1 MEGVSLSDP
10 QKQKT
15 IIATE
20 ALEKETQTNRIDY
33 NSILA
38 MEKCIPRVQGLN
50 EKNLES
56 VKINTFKHVAILY
69 FDINSNFHFQN
80 N

>member
-20 ALEKETQTNRIDY
+20 ALEKETQTNRIDF
-33 NSILA
+33 NSTLA
-38 MEKCIPRVQGLN
+38 MEKCIP
-50 EKNLES
+50 
-56 VKINTFKHVAILY
+56 HV
-69 FDINSNFHFQN
+69 
-80 N
+80 